1 MQKNE
6 ILKIMSQN
14 TEIKLFGKQKIRTSW
29 DETLEEWYFSVVDV
43 VEILTES
50 TNPRD
55 YWFKMKQRVK
65 LEDGIELSTICRQL
79 KLISSDGKK
88 YLTDY

>member
-1 MQKNE
+1 
-6 ILKIMSQN
+6 MSQN
-14 TEIKLFGKQKIRTSW
+14 TEIKLFGERKIRTSW
-29 DETLEEWYFSVVDV
+29 DKTLEEWYFSVVDV

-55 YWFKMKQRVK
+55 YWFKMKQCVK

-79 KLISSDGKK
+79 VVSA
-88 YLTDY
+88 